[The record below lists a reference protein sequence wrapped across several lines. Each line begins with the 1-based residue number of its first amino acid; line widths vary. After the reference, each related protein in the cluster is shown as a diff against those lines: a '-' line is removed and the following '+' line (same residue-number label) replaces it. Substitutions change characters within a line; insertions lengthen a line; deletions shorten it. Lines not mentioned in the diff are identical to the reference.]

1 MHNWILQYYSQAENI
16 DTMCASMLKLAQ
28 THCPSLVT
36 EATILFG
43 KFKELFRLFAP
54 CHKVYDQNYVT
65 DEKITELGR
74 F

>member
-1 MHNWILQYYSQAENI
+1 MILQYYSQAENI

-28 THCPSLVT
+28 THCPLVT

-43 KFKELFRLFAP
+43 KFIGSLHSAT
-54 CHKVYDQNYVT
+54 NY
-65 DEKITELGR
+65 EKITELGR

>member
-1 MHNWILQYYSQAENI
+1 MQLLRQHGNYAYMFRWQPRVEGQSYNNAKLDLTTQAENI

-43 KFKELFRLFAP
+43 KFK
-54 CHKVYDQNYVT
+54 
-65 DEKITELGR
+65 
-74 F
+74 